1 MEDLL
6 HFIIRSSVIL
16 LTGYLIY
23 RFVFRK
29 EGYFLFNR
37 FFLLS
42 TLVLSVVMPLLPI
55 HVGMWQGV
63 SPTVQTV
70 QYPLEAISRIL
81 LNEVTIS
88 ASGTDVG
95 MAPKADLS
103 FWLLVIYA
111 IGLLLGFIR
120 LIFRLVQ
127 LLIMVRNS
135 EKIPASVGTYVRG
148 NSHGDVF
155 SFFGYIFLTP
165 AVLDN
170 PILHRQIIAHEQQH
184 VIQKHSFDML
194 LAELMTIVFW
204 FNPLVFLLKKEI
216 RENHELLADDAVLT
230 QYPDT
235 QNYQLLL
242 VTHSTQLNSQLL
254 THNFSYSLLKRRLFM
269 MKNVKHP
276 VRMLFKS
283 IWIFIAVAIMAVA
296 CSDATQTPYASL
308 PDNVEKID
316 IPEAKM
322 LPEDSVHLI
331 FGFNMNVRKAD
342 FLAQLGKEQPCRLDI
357 FDNNN
362 KLIVT
367 LFDTRMGSGY
377 YKTTWDI
384 APDIDYFS
392 YVFTAGENR
401 ITGNSYIDPEKSY
414 NKETDVYRVVEKMP
428 EYPGGISQL
437 MKYLADNINYP
448 AEAKEKGVQGRV
460 FVNFIVEAD
469 GSVSNVNVL
478 RGIGAGCDEE
488 AVRVVSSMPKWTP
501 GEQDGQ
507 PVRVSFN
514 IPVKYTLN

>member
-1 MEDLL
+1 MENLL
-6 HFIIRSSVIL
+6 HFIVRSSVIL

-88 ASGTDVG
+88 ASGADVG
-95 MAPKADLS
+95 MAHKADLS

-135 EKIPASVGTYVRG
+135 EKIPASVGTFVRG

-235 QNYQLLL
+235 QYYQLLL

-283 IWIFIAVAIMAVA
+283 IWIFVAVALMAVA
-296 CSDATQTPYASL
+296 CSDATQVNL
-308 PDNVEKID
+308 PVSVVEESSSSAGTI
-316 IPEAKM
+316 A
-322 LPEDSVHLI
+322 EDSVSLS
-331 FGFNMNVRKAD
+331 FKYDQDVRKAD
-342 FLAQLGKEQPCRLDI
+342 FEVVLGKEQDCRLEVFGRDG
-357 FDNNN
+357 
-362 KLIVT
+362 KLITT
-367 LFDTRMGSGY
+367 LFNKKMGPGNFQEN
-377 YKTTWDI
+377 WNI
-384 APDIDYFS
+384 APELDYFY
-392 YVFTAGENR
+392 YVLTAGENR
-401 ITGNSYIDPEKSY
+401 ISGNSTFTPAKIAESEGPVF
-414 NKETDVYRVVEKMP
+414 NVVEKMP
-428 EYPGGISQL
+428 QFPGGTSQL
-437 MKYLADNINYP
+437 MKYLGDNIKYP
-448 AEAKEKGVQGRV
+448 AEAKEKGIQGRV
-460 FVNFIVEAD
+460 YVNFVVEAD
-469 GSVSNVNVL
+469 GSISSVNVL

-488 AVRVVSSMPKWTP
+488 AIRVVSNMPAWTP
-501 GEQDGQ
+501 GEQRGK

-514 IPVKYTLN
+514 LPIKYALN

>member
-1 MEDLL
+1 
-6 HFIIRSSVIL
+6 
-16 LTGYLIY
+16 
-23 RFVFRK
+23 
-29 EGYFLFNR
+29 
-37 FFLLS
+37 
-42 TLVLSVVMPLLPI
+42 MPLLPI

-88 ASGTDVG
+88 ASGADVG
-95 MAPKADLS
+95 MAHKADLS

-111 IGLLLGFIR
+111 VGLLLGFIR

-135 EKIPASVGTYVRG
+135 EKIPASVGTFVRG

-165 AVLDN
+165 AVLEN

-230 QYPDT
+230 EYPDT

-296 CSDATQTPYASL
+296 CSDNTQVNL
-308 PDNVEKID
+308 
-316 IPEAKM
+316 PEAVVEVSS
-322 LPEDSVHLI
+322 PGGPIAEDSVSLS
-331 FGFNMNVRKAD
+331 FKYDLDVRKAD
-342 FLAQLGKEQPCRLDI
+342 FEVVLGKQQDCQLEI
-357 FDNNN
+357 FGRDG
-362 KLIVT
+362 KLIT
-367 LFDTRMGSGY
+367 RLFNSKMGPGNFQTNWNIS
-377 YKTTWDI
+377 
-384 APDIDYFS
+384 PELDYFY
-392 YVFTAGENR
+392 YVFTAGENH
-401 ITGNSYIDPEKSY
+401 ISGNSKFTPAKTTEDEEPIF
-414 NKETDVYRVVEKMP
+414 NVVEKMP
-428 EYPGGISQL
+428 DYPGGISQL
-437 MKYLADNINYP
+437 MKYLGDNINYP

-488 AVRVVSSMPKWTP
+488 AVRVVSSMPRWTP
-501 GEQDGQ
+501 GEQDDQ

-514 IPVKYTLN
+514 LPVKYTLN